1 MNASGVLANG
11 LYPIVRRARRPLI
24 VADSA
29 PVVGAPVVAPPLPA
43 VVSNVVAENVLGLS
57 GESPDRTGESPVPPV
72 KGSDAKAT
80 SKRRTAVA

>member
-11 LYPIVRRARRPLI
+11 LYPIVRRARRPL
-24 VADSA
+24 VTEA
-29 PVVGAPVVAPPLPA
+29 APVVAASVVAPPSPSSVA
-43 VVSNVVAENVLGLS
+43 NVVAENVLGLS

-80 SKRRTAVA
+80 SKRRTLVA